1 MKSIITYILFITII
15 LWNGKCI
22 SQTENTRLDNFFTK
36 KMQKAQIVGMQAA
49 FIKDGDLQW
58 SGSYGLRNYLTKEPV
73 NDSTVFMIA
82 STSKPVTALAL
93 LKLYDQNLIGLDDN
107 INDHL
112 PFKIS
117 NPNFPEEIITIR
129 MLLSHTASLKDNW
142 DVLDPLYTLDQGGDS
157 PVKLEEF
164 IKDYFLPKG
173 KYYDMERNFF
183 KKKPGK
189 YWKYCNMG
197 YVIIGYIIEQVSGK
211 SFSEFMKEEI
221 FSPLHMKNS
230 YWFLKDITHDNI
242 ARPHELPDKKSEH
255 SEPKVLKNYGYPDFP
270 DGQLRTTVSDYAQIL
285 KVILNDGQV
294 DGTPFLKKNT
304 VDEFLSIQFPD
315 VNKWQ
320 AIAWNYNEFEN
331 WLYYLFMP
339 HLPSHTGGDPGVAT
353 VVSFDPKTRTGAIVF
368 LNSPPNTFKGGKI
381 FYLDMVKKL
390 LKEAKRE

>member
-1 MKSIITYILFITII
+1 
-15 LWNGKCI
+15 
-22 SQTENTRLDNFFTK
+22 
-36 KMQKAQIVGMQAA
+36 MQKAQIVGMQAA

-107 INDHL
+107 INDYL

-142 DVLDPLYTLDQGGDS
+142 DVLDPLYTVDQGGDS
-157 PVKLEEF
+157 PIELEEF

-183 KKKPGK
+183 KKEPGK
-189 YWKYCNMG
+189 YWEYCNMG

-211 SFSEFMKEEI
+211 SFSEFMKDEI

-242 ARPHELPDKKSEH
+242 ARPHELPDKKSKH

-294 DGTPFLKKNT
+294 DGTPFLEKNT